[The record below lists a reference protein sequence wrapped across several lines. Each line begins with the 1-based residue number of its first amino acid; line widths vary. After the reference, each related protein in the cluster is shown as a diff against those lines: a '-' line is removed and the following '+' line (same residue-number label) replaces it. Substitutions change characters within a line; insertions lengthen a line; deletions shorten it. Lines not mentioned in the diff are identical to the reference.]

1 MKPWLPIL
9 VLMLAG
15 CNSPS
20 LYFRG
25 VPAARI
31 AVDGSVFDVRIRGTL
46 AEAIRINPQYAP
58 RFGPIRARA
67 GLAMGLISGCPV
79 TRVLGDQAQATGKL
93 ACPKPPQ
100 RPAREICR
108 RLGMVTGRDG
118 WRYPAYDCGLGRSS
132 QVIQG
137 GKPSIYWG

>member
-1 MKPWLPIL
+1 MKPLLAIL

-20 LYFRG
+20 TSFRG

-31 AVDGSVFDVRIRGTL
+31 AVDGSVFDVRVRGTL

-67 GLAMGLISGCPV
+67 GLAMELVSGCPV

-93 ACPKPPQ
+93 ACPKPP
-100 RPAREICR
+100 RRTAREICR
-108 RLGMVTGRDG
+108 PLGQVTGRDG
-118 WRYPAYDCGLGRSS
+118 QRYPAYDCGLGRSGQAS
-132 QVIQG
+132 LG
-137 GKPSIYWG
+137 GKSSIYWG